1 MRRMER
7 MLAVLF
13 VLAAAVLLPA
23 CGEPGPQGETG
34 PQGEVGYFTASIKSI
49 ADTEVGDTV
58 TDVRAAGSVFSVDEE
73 GYLCIDG
80 VKTDFR
86 LTNEAMEL
94 VPYEFYPLENES
106 GEIEAYAFGIGR
118 ARYRSRVE
126 IPESFLGKP
135 VTMIASE
142 AFSSCYDMTVIIPAS
157 VTTVDYQAFIGA
169 KNIAMSYL
177 GENLFFEEEAT
188 LGSLG
193 CTIDA
198 AEDKLSGDYK
208 GFQTGVPLP
217 ADS

>member
-1 MRRMER
+1 MRRMQR
-7 MLAVLF
+7 LFAVLF

-34 PQGEVGYFTASIKSI
+34 PQGEAGETPYINDDGYWVI
-49 ADTEVGDTV
+49 GDTV

-157 VTTVDYQAFIGA
+157 VTTVDYQAFIVA

-177 GENLFFEEEAT
+177 GDHLFFEEEAT

-208 GFQTGVPLP
+208 GFQTGVPLT